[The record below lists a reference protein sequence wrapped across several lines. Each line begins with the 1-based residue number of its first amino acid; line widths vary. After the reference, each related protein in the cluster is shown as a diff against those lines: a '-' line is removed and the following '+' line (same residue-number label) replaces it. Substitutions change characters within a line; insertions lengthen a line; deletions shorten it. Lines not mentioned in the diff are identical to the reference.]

1 MAKHDEDKM
10 ISIVQKTWNKM
21 GHRGRNYATTQLA
34 AQLPEGAQLLLG
46 KALAA

>member
-21 GHRGRNYATTQLA
+21 GHRGRDYATKYLDIE
-34 AQLPEGAQLLLG
+34 LPEGAKLLLG